1 MLAVVTF
8 VLVFFRLREISFSLV
23 CVDCNGIR
31 WSGIEH
37 DGIKLEL
44 RCFDIFYDG
53 MQKFVPFTYPKFDW
67 AEEKVSGILDRIKL
81 NVSHHILLQLPKAMD
96 NMHNLYFPFRFYK
109 IMSKTLRFWLRFS
122 ILCSCFHL
130 SILQN

>member
-1 MLAVVTF
+1 MLAVLTF
-8 VLVFFRLREISFSLV
+8 VLVFFRLREISFCLV
-23 CVDCNGIR
+23 CVDCNVIG

-37 DGIKLEL
+37 NRIKLAL
-44 RCFDIFYDG
+44 HCFDIFYDG
-53 MQKFVPFTYPKFDW
+53 MEKFVLLHTPKFDW
-67 AEEKVSGILDRIKL
+67 AETKVSGILDRIKL

-122 ILCSCFHL
+122 ILRYCFPL